1 MTQLQPESAPVTG
14 PAPTLRAPWFKRVF
28 RSVVENPVIAK
39 ELRGRMRGRQ
49 AFVTLSVYLVLI
61 SVLLLLI
68 YLTADIGSSSTRW
81 TPEFRQG
88 LGKAIFGTVILMEL
102 LMIPFIAPGLTSGA
116 IAAERE
122 HRTLDLLRTTLLSAR
137 SLVLGKL
144 GAAFAFLLLLIFAA
158 MPLESIAFMLG
169 GVGLEELLVS
179 TLMLI
184 VTAIYF
190 CTLGLFFSSILKRV
204 IAATVASYGSIVLG
218 LLGLVV
224 VYILVT
230 ILESYSYGYSY
241 NPAPD
246 PFWHDALSVVAWVL
260 ISTNPLIAAIVSETL
275 LVDNQE
281 LFFTDIPF
289 SSNSNLVVP
298 SPWIIYT
305 LVMLFLTFIMIWW
318 SIRAVK
324 RPDR

>member
-1 MTQLQPESAPVTG
+1 MTQLQSESAPVTA
-14 PAPTLRAPWFKRVF
+14 PAPKLRAPWFKRAF
-28 RSVVENPVIAK
+28 QSVVENPVIAK

-61 SVLLLLI
+61 SILLLLI
-68 YLTADIGSSSTRW
+68 YLTADLGSSNTSW
-81 TPEFRQG
+81 TPEFRQE
-88 LGKAIFGTVILMEL
+88 LGKALFGTVILMEL
-102 LMIPFIAPGLTSGA
+102 LMIPFIAPGLTSGS

-122 HRTLDLLRTTLLSAR
+122 HRTFDLLRTTLLSPRAF
-137 SLVLGKL
+137 VLGKL

-158 MPLESIAFMLG
+158 LPLESIAFMLG

-179 TLMLI
+179 TLMLV
-184 VTAIYF
+184 VTAIYY

-218 LLGLVV
+218 LLMLFV
-224 VYILVT
+224 VYILLML
-230 ILESYSYGYSY
+230 LESYSYGYSY
-241 NPAPD
+241 PSRPD
-246 PFWHDALSVVAWVL
+246 PFWEDLMSIVVWVL

-275 LVDNQE
+275 LVDSQE
-281 LFFTDIPF
+281 LFFTTDPLS
-289 SSNSNLVVP
+289 SSNGLVVP

-305 LVMLFLTFIMIWW
+305 LVMLFQTFLMIWW
-318 SIRAVK
+318 SIRAVR

>member
-1 MTQLQPESAPVTG
+1 MTQLQPESAPVTA
-14 PAPTLRAPWFKRVF
+14 PAPTLRAPWFKRAF

-49 AFVTLSVYLVLI
+49 AFITITVYLLLI
-61 SVLLLLI
+61 SAILALI
-68 YLTADIGSSSTRW
+68 YLTTMLGTGNTFW

-88 LGKAIFGTVILMEL
+88 LGKAVFGTVILMEL
-102 LMIPFIAPGLTSGA
+102 SLIPFIAPGLTSGA

-122 HRTLDLLRTTLLSAR
+122 HRTFDLLRTTLLSAR
-137 SLVLGKL
+137 AFVLGKL

-158 MPLESIAFMLG
+158 LPLESIAFMLG

-184 VTAIYF
+184 VTAVYF
-190 CTLGLFFSSILKRV
+190 CTLGLFFSSLMKRV
-204 IAATVASYGSIVLG
+204 LPATVASYGSIVLG
-218 LLGLVV
+218 LLLLAVV
-224 VYILVT
+224 IFVMGILD
-230 ILESYSYGYSY
+230 LSY
-241 NPAPD
+241 NNNHISN
-246 PFWHDALSVVAWVL
+246 FWRDFISVSAWVL
-260 ISTNPLIAAIVSETL
+260 LSTNPLFAAGMSEVL

-281 LFFTDIPF
+281 LFFTNQPF
-289 SSNSNLVVP
+289 VSNSALVVP

-305 LVMLFLTFIMIWW
+305 VVMLFQTFLMIWW
-318 SIRAVK
+318 SIRAVR

>member
-1 MTQLQPESAPVTG
+1 VA
-14 PAPTLRAPWFKRVF
+14 
-28 RSVVENPVIAK
+28 ENPVIAK

-49 AFVTLSVYLVLI
+49 AFILI
-61 SVLLLLI
+61 SLYLLLLSGILALI
-68 YLTADIGSSSTRW
+68 YLIATIDSGAAYRR

-88 LGKAIFGTVILMEL
+88 LGKALFGTVILMEL

-158 MPLESIAFMLG
+158 LPLESIAFMLG

-179 TLMLI
+179 TLLLI

-190 CTLGLFFSSILKRV
+190 CALGLFFSSVMKRV
-204 IAATVASYGSIVLG
+204 LTATVSSYASIVLG
-218 LLGLVV
+218 ILSLVV
-224 VYILVT
+224 VYVLV
-230 ILESYSYGYSY
+230 LFVESASYSYTGTTSP
-241 NPAPD
+241 N
-246 PFWHDALSVVAWVL
+246 PFWTNLLSVITWVL
-260 ISTNPLIAAIVSETL
+260 LSVNPLMAAIMSEVL
-275 LVDNQE
+275 LVDQQQI
-281 LFFTDIPF
+281 FFTTDPF
-289 SSNSNLVVP
+289 ASNSGLILP